1 MSKELSKRMYF
12 EKYDDTNWN
21 RLHPQE
27 FGWWFCWQSLDYKG
41 RPDSKIFMDF
51 IDNGIDFHWL
61 FQLEDIEN
69 EWK

>member
-12 EKYDDTNWN
+12 EKYDDTNWGK
-21 RLHPQE
+21 LHPQE
-27 FGWWFCWQSLDYKG
+27 FGWWFCWQSPDYKG
-41 RPDSKIFMDF
+41 EPGRRIMMDF
-51 IDNGIDFHWL
+51 IDDGIDFHWL